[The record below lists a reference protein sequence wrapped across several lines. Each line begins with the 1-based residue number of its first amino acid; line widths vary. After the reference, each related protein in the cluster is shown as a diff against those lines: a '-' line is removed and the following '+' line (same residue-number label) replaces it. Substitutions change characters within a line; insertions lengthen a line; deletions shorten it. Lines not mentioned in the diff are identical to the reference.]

1 MVGTSLGGAIA
12 MDFAL
17 QYPEA
22 VQKLVLVDA
31 QGFIDGL
38 GPWRVAPRFLINLLV
53 QVLKSTAVRNYA
65 NGLAYKNPALA
76 TDDAMRIGRLHT
88 LLPGWTE
95 ANIAFI
101 QSGGYSL
108 SKRIAQVQQEC
119 LVVWGRDDKVLK
131 PSYAEQFTAV
141 LPKSKLVW
149 VDECGH
155 CPHLE
160 QPQAL
165 ADCVLDFALS
175 AKAEDM
181 PDAY

>member
-1 MVGTSLGGAIA
+1 MAAKFGCVVCA
-12 MDFAL
+12 
-17 QYPEA
+17 
-22 VQKLVLVDA
+22 
-31 QGFIDGL
+31 
-38 GPWRVAPRFLINLLV
+38 
-53 QVLKSTAVRNYA
+53 
-65 NGLAYKNPALA
+65 
-76 TDDAMRIGRLHT
+76 
-88 LLPGWTE
+88 GWTE

-119 LVVWGRDDKVLK
+119 LVVWGRDDKILK

-165 ADCVLDFALS
+165 ADCVLDFTLS
-175 AKAEDM
+175 AKAKDM
-181 PDAY
+181 PNSY